1 MRSFVVVLA
10 ALAVV
15 QSAAAQSQPSTGRYV
30 VANTHIVGGDG
41 GWDYVIPDPA
51 RHRVFV
57 ARENRVMVLDEN
69 DGRLLGEVAGIHGA
83 HGVAIVEKVNR
94 GYATSSED
102 SSIYSF
108 DLRTLHVTGRTHAD
122 DDADAIIYDAPSDR
136 VFSFNGD
143 ANNATVL
150 DARTRQLVRNVAL
163 AGKSESGVSAGNG
176 KVYVN
181 LVDSSQVVEI
191 DARTLAV
198 TRRWSTAPCKQP
210 VSMAIDVAHRRL
222 F

>member
-1 MRSFVVVLA
+1 M
-10 ALAVV
+10 
-15 QSAAAQSQPSTGRYV
+15 
-30 VANTHIVGGDG
+30 VGGDG
-41 GWDYVIPDPA
+41 GGDYVIPAPA

-108 DLRTLHVTGRTHAD
+108 DLKTLHVTGRTHAD

-150 DARTRQLVRNVAL
+150 DARTGQLVRNVAP
-163 AGKSESGVSAGNG
+163 GGQPQSGVAAGHG
-176 KVYVN
+176 HAHVN
-181 LVDSSQVVEI
+181 L
-191 DARTLAV
+191 A
-198 TRRWSTAPCKQP
+198 
-210 VSMAIDVAHRRL
+210 
-222 F
+222 